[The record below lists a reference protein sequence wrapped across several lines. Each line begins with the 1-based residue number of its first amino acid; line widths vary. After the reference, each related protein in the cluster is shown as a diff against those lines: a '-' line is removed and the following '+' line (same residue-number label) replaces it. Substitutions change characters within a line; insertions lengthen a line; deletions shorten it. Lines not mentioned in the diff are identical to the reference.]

1 MFRKT
6 SDVSESTIKQPEPY
20 LAERK
25 GMFIEH
31 LRMKALN
38 APGRL
43 MASEADVVK
52 LKLVTHS
59 QERIEAP
66 ISTG

>member
-6 SDVSESTIKQPEPY
+6 SDVSESTIKQTEPY
-20 LAERK
+20 ILERK

-31 LRMKALN
+31 LRMKAFN

-43 MASEADVVK
+43 IANEADLVK
-52 LKLVTHS
+52 LKLVTS
-59 QERIEAP
+59 
-66 ISTG
+66 SL

>member
-20 LAERK
+20 QAERK
-25 GMFIEH
+25 GMFIEQ

-43 MASEADVVK
+43 MVSEADVVK
-52 LKLVTHS
+52 LKLVTPI

-66 ISTG
+66 MSTG

>member
-1 MFRKT
+1 
-6 SDVSESTIKQPEPY
+6 
-20 LAERK
+20 
-25 GMFIEH
+25 MFIEH

-43 MASEADVVK
+43 MVSEADVVK

-59 QERIEAP
+59 QERIEAQ

>member
-1 MFRKT
+1 
-6 SDVSESTIKQPEPY
+6 
-20 LAERK
+20 
-25 GMFIEH
+25 
-31 LRMKALN
+31 MKALN

-66 ISTG
+66 ISTGQLLNPAVREICGLLQQNQRSILLNP